1 MKEGKDEED
10 HGLKKQIEKS
20 EQLRKT
26 GKVSPDIFNSVESV
40 DLEVDLEVRGA
51 PHKTLLWFRLI
62 VELKRPLA
70 L

>member
-40 DLEVDLEVRGA
+40 DLEVRGA
-51 PHKTLLWFRLI
+51 PHNTLLWF
-62 VELKRPLA
+62 
-70 L
+70 